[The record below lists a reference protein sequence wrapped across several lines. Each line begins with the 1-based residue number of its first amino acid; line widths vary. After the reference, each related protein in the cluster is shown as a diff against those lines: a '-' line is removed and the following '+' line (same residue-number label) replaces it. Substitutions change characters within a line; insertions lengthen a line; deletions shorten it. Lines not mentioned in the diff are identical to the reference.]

1 LNKLIHYFPDLT
13 KSQISQYENLIDLY
27 KYWNSKI
34 NLISRKD
41 INEIETRHLIHSLSI
56 SKIFSF
62 NDNSNILDVGTG
74 GGFPGIPLAIMFPNV
89 NFHLT
94 DSIGKKIKVVNAII
108 RDLDLKNV
116 YAEQIRSENVTKK
129 YDFIVNRAVTN
140 MTNLF
145 SLIGNKFSKTNN
157 HSSFKNGI
165 ISLKGGDLKNELSS
179 FHNAEIF
186 ELNNFFREIFFE
198 TKKIVYVPNPY
209 MGMDNQQED

>member
-1 LNKLIHYFPDLT
+1 MNKLIHYFPDLT

-108 RDLDLKNV
+108 KDLDLKNV

-198 TKKIVYVPNPY
+198 KKKIVYVPNPY
-209 MGMDNQQED
+209 MGMDNHQED